1 MVIAMAIYGS
11 NEELISLL
19 NIYRDKNYVNINFK
33 YWLHMYPDML
43 NILFNNNYREY
54 FDEAIKMYMPD
65 ILRKIIGNGNFE
77 NIYLLNNGYEK
88 ELFENID
95 VILDED
101 SNFKDHFCLL
111 VEFEGFEDVARKN
124 QAKILSKALAD
135 SKFDFPSDYTSN
147 LLFLMSALPFF
158 ETNFVEEHK
167 EDIENFLTTHFN
179 IIDPQIYDND
189 LLFLFKTIRL
199 SSENHS
205 IINKYFSNHL
215 EFIALVFANKKL
227 VTLKSEKTLD
237 FYVELIKDVMR
248 IESASVKDMK
258 LKRGAYS
265 RALIIKNKVLKSGF
279 KNTKK
284 IPYHKR
290 LLQPIIRQEIKYLNC
305 TIDDVYLDFI
315 ELYERVDDLKPEDE
329 PLVYEVFKEMLNDGV
344 IMADPSLDNLGRLL
358 KENIPFHESTGYND
372 DNFYIDNAT
381 VGLYDSNCPREIL
394 NAREVVVRDL
404 DHVYYFKNIHEF
416 IMNKLVRDEKIDW
429 RIFYELGMEK
439 VAYGPKFEECLDKYC
454 DDLRKKL
461 EAEDNQSFKK

>member
-1 MVIAMAIYGS
+1 MAIYGS

-33 YWLHMYPDML
+33 CWLHMYPDML

-65 ILRKIIGNGNFE
+65 ILRKMSGNGNFG

-101 SNFKDHFCLL
+101 SNFKDHFCML
-111 VEFEGFEDVARKN
+111 VEFEEFENAARKN
-124 QAKILSKALAD
+124 QAKILSKALEN

-167 EDIENFLTTHFN
+167 EEIENFLTTHFN
-179 IIDPQIYDND
+179 VIDPQIYDND
-189 LLFLFKTIRL
+189 LLFLFDAIRL
-199 SSENHS
+199 SSENHLLIS
-205 IINKYFSNHL
+205 EYFNNHI
-215 EFIALVFANKKL
+215 EFVAVIFANKRL
-227 VTLKSEKTLD
+227 VTLKSEKILD

-258 LKRGAYS
+258 LKSGAYS

-290 LLQPIIRQEIKYLNC
+290 LLQPIIRQEVKYLNS
-305 TIDDVYLDFI
+305 TIDVDLDFI
-315 ELYERVDDLKPEDE
+315 ELYERVDDLNPEDE

-344 IMADPSLDNLGRLL
+344 IMTDPSLDNLGRLL

-372 DNFYIDNAT
+372 DKFYIDNAT

-394 NAREVVVRDL
+394 HAGEVVVRDL
-404 DHVYYFKNIHEF
+404 DHVYYFKS
-416 IMNKLVRDEKIDW
+416 VRK
-429 RIFYELGMEK
+429 FMEDNVRWGIQVIPRDFMAIGFGK
-439 VAYGPKFEECLDKYC
+439 MQFGPKFEEYLEKYC
-454 DDLRKKL
+454 SEL
-461 EAEDNQSFKK
+461 EIETKNNQTFKK